1 MAEKQGGEGGPTR
14 GTAPSAPDLD
24 KIERFGPSGDA
35 RSKASDVDAMGQDKR
50 RQIVGH
56 AYGPSK
62 KSQVIFFAAIATIVV
77 VIIGGY
83 ALAIALFDQPPS
95 DNPDKAP
102 WSQASAK
109 QIPTRDPSN
118 PCGEPGNPYPPG
130 ADSPCGPGGVEG
142 QAPTGAVSESGITQS
157 GSSHPTGQ

>member
-1 MAEKQGGEGGPTR
+1 MAERRSDEDAPTR

-24 KIERFGPSGDA
+24 KLERFGPSEDA

-50 RQIVGH
+50 RKVVGQG
-56 AYGPSK
+56 YGPSR
-62 KSQVIFFAAIATIVV
+62 KSQMVFFAAIATILV
-77 VIIGGY
+77 VIVGGY
-83 ALAIALFDQPPS
+83 ALAISLFDQPPS

-118 PCGEPGNPYPPG
+118 PCGEPGNSYPPA

-142 QAPTGAVSESGITQS
+142 QAPTGAVAGSDITES
-157 GSSHPTGQ
+157 GSSHPTGE